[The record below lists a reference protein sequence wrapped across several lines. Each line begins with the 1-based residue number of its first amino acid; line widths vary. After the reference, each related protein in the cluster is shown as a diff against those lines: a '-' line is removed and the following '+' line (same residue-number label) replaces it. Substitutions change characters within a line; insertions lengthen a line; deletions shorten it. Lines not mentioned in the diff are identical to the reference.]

1 MYCHFFFFVLSSQL
15 YTHIIFGSFWISTTY
30 EKNCYWRS
38 YYCKLFL
45 NEPYTRK
52 TSIELAI
59 AVYLKHVSIL
69 FSPLDFPY
77 RLANIS
83 FFYFV
88 PIQQHNAR
96 IQWKICRC
104 IRILSQMMI
113 KLYFF
118 FFFFFFFYSTKRVS
132 IVFFFFIE
140 GRVEK
145 ARKKKITKASA
156 TEFTKSNY
164 DITFITS
171 SYV

>member
-118 FFFFFFFYSTKRVS
+118 FFFF
-132 IVFFFFIE
+132 IE